1 MSSLT
6 VSDAATG
13 SGRERKLKNLK
24 ADEVSLLLTVLNT
37 MSATTDLDAFRT
49 EVSEDLL
56 RLLKADFLASYIWDQ
71 ESQVFGNFVG
81 LNSDPANVERY
92 MSYYQFHDPITP
104 SLRARRKATLVREV
118 MPQEEL
124 EKTEFFNDFL
134 LKDGQHHGMN
144 LHAYEGDLE
153 IGDLRIWR
161 TKKRPDFGDHEA
173 ALLDAILPHFR
184 NALLNARTI
193 ARARGIEAFWTQLLE
208 NTHIGVLI
216 FDETG
221 RLVYRN
227 KEIHAIERELSQ
239 GEYSSLCDFVRR
251 TVKDCGVCTGWGPFS
266 LSVLRTVRP
275 QDARPVTVVMI
286 YRPSSRTV
294 TADLLRTRYNLTS
307 REAEICI
314 LVYKGLTDREIAN
327 ALGVAFTTIRTH
339 LSRLFLKLDVSTR
352 SELVYRLLEG
362 VLDISF

>member
-6 VSDAATG
+6 VSDAATA
-13 SGRERKLKNLK
+13 SRRERQLQNLK
-24 ADEVSLLLTVLNT
+24 SDEVRLLFRVLNT
-37 MSATTDLDAFRT
+37 MSATTDLHAFRR

-92 MSYYQFHDPITP
+92 LSYYQFHDPITP
-104 SLRARRKATLVREV
+104 SLRVTRKATLVREV
-118 MPQEEL
+118 ISREEL

-134 LKDGQHHGMN
+134 MKDGQHHGMN

-173 ALLDAILPHFR
+173 AVLDAILPYFR

-193 ARARGIEAFWTQLLE
+193 ARVRGIDAFWTQLLE
-208 NTHIGVLI
+208 NTHVGVLI

-227 KEIHAIERELSQ
+227 KETHTIEHELPQGKYCLLVHLRRSRREGLRGTHGLGSI
-239 GEYSSLCDFVRR
+239 
-251 TVKDCGVCTGWGPFS
+251 FS
-266 LSVLRTVRP
+266 VRP
-275 QDARPVTVVMI
+275 ENSPAAGFAARHCGH
-286 YRPSSRTV
+286 
-294 TADLLRTRYNLTS
+294 DLPALITNRHRRAAAHTLQAYTS
-307 REAEICI
+307 RGGDLYIGVQGA
-314 LVYKGLTDREIAN
+314 DRPGDRKRPRHCLHHNSDTPEP
-327 ALGVAFTTIRTH
+327 
-339 LSRLFLKLDVSTR
+339 SVS
-352 SELVYRLLEG
+352 
-362 VLDISF
+362 